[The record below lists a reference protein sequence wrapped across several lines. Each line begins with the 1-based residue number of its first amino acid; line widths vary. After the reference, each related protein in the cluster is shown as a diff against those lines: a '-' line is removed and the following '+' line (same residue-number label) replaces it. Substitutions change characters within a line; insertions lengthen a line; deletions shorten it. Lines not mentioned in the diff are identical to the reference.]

1 MRVRLLP
8 GLLKE
13 SAAEWMADNALR
25 LSASL
30 AYYALFSL
38 APLLLVIISIA
49 GLVFGQDAARH
60 QLAQAIQ
67 QLAGEQAGH
76 AIEGM
81 AHTGDHRGASL
92 LATIFGLIVLLFGAS
107 GVFGELK
114 NALNLILGVTLK
126 PGRPL
131 IRLFFDRL
139 LSFGMVL
146 GIGFLLL
153 VSLVITAAL
162 AALST
167 YMRGVFAWPPALLH
181 AADLLISLSV
191 VTVLFAMIFKFL
203 PDAKLRWRDVWI
215 GAAGTAILFALGQ
228 YLIGLYL
235 GKSSVASGYG
245 AAGSVIIILLWIYY
259 SGCILFFGAE
269 FTKLYARQYG
279 SGIVPGEDAMPLAP
293 GEHSRE
299 TGDASKRRDFPEK
312 EA

>member
-1 MRVRLLP
+1 MMIRSIP
-8 GLLKE
+8 SLLKE
-13 SAAEWMADNALR
+13 TASEWVSDNALR

-38 APLLLVIISIA
+38 APLLLVVIAIA

-60 QLAQAIQ
+60 QLAQSIQ

-81 AHTGDHRGASL
+81 AHNAGSRGGNIF
-92 LATIFGLIVLLFGAS
+92 ATVFGLVVLLFGAS

-114 NALNLILGVTLK
+114 SALNTIWGVTLK
-126 PGRPL
+126 PGRSL
-131 IRLFFDRL
+131 IQLFFDRL

-153 VSLVITAAL
+153 ISLVITALL

-167 YMRGVFAWPPALLH
+167 YLRGLLPWPPALLH
-181 AADLLISLSV
+181 LMDFLVSLGV
-191 VTVLFAMIFKFL
+191 VTVMFAMLFRFL
-203 PDAKLRWRDVWI
+203 PNVKLRWHDVWI
-215 GAAGTAILFALGQ
+215 GAVGTAVLFALGQ
-228 YLIGLYL
+228 FLIGLYL
-235 GKSSVASGYG
+235 GKSSVSSGYG

-269 FTKLYARQYG
+269 FTKVYARRCGYG
-279 SGIVPGEDAMPLAP
+279 IEPSDDAMTLA
-293 GEHSRE
+293 EADEQKKRE
-299 TGDASKRRDFPEK
+299 RGKSED
-312 EA
+312 